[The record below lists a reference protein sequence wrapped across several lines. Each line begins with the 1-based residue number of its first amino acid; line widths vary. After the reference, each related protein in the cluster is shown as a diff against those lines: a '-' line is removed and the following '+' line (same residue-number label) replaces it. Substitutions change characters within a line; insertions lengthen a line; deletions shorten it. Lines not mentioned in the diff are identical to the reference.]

1 MVLSPNCA
9 MIKFVASNQNSP
21 GGNATKKCQES
32 QDIMSPRI
40 LPRKIY
46 KKKKKIARR
55 PKSSKRSK
63 LPRGP
68 NRQDVKS
75 PKAPSRDPNV

>member
-1 MVLSPNCA
+1 

-21 GGNATKKCQES
+21 GGNATEKCQES

-46 KKKKKIARR
+46 KKKKK
-55 PKSSKRSK
+55 KKK
-63 LPRGP
+63 KMLG
-68 NRQDVKS
+68 DLS
-75 PKAPSRDPNV
+75 PQRDRKVQEIHAV

>member
-9 MIKFVASNQNSP
+9 MIKFVESNQNSP
-21 GGNATKKCQES
+21 GGNATEKCQES

-46 KKKKKIARR
+46 QKKKKM
-55 PKSSKRSK
+55 
-63 LPRGP
+63 LG
-68 NRQDVKS
+68 DLS
-75 PKAPSRDPNV
+75 PQRDPKVQEIHAV